1 MDDSDRDQSK
11 SSLPQLIIVPG
22 SPGHEISEAKVQQA
36 LDAAGLDCIVTA
48 LSGAS
53 AEAIEVGSSTRGAS
67 GSASE
72 DAVCLSIVIPVYNEA
87 DGLPELFR
95 RLTATMQGLAEPYEI
110 IFVDDGSTDG
120 SLDILES
127 IFAMDRI
134 HVRIISL
141 SRNFGHQQAIS
152 AGLDRARGRAT
163 IVMDADLQDPPEVI
177 PAFVDKWHAGYQVV
191 YAVREKRKEP
201 IIKRASYR
209 FFYLVLRSIS
219 RVDMPLD
226 AGDFGLMDRC
236 VVDVIR
242 SLPERNRF
250 VRGLR
255 SWVGFRRIGVPYDR
269 DARFAGKT
277 KYTFR
282 RLVGLALDGMIS
294 FSYFPLRLG
303 TLLGFIVSALSIVIG
318 AYYLIRALTTGIG
331 LPGFATIVIL
341 VSFLGGVQLLTLG
354 IIGEYLGHT
363 LEEVKHRPAHIVRRT
378 FGCDDDRVA
387 PLEGPQ

>member
-1 MDDSDRDQSK
+1 MDENIRVQNE
-11 SSLPQLIIVPG
+11 SSLPSLIIISNSSG
-22 SPGHEISEAKVQQA
+22 RRISEEQIQEA
-36 LDAAGLDCIVTA
+36 LEAAGLDCVTVG
-48 LSGAS
+48 LSSAS
-53 AEAIEVGSSTRGAS
+53 AGVATLGSGLTEGVGPAS
-67 GSASE
+67 N
-72 DAVCLSIVIPVYNEA
+72 DAVCFSIVIPVCNEA
-87 DGLPELFR
+87 DSLLELFR
-95 RLTATMQGLAEPYEI
+95 RLTATMQGLSKPYEI

-120 SLDILES
+120 SLGILES
-127 IFAMDRI
+127 IYSMDSAHI
-134 HVRIISL
+134 RIISL

-177 PAFVDKWHAGYQVV
+177 PAFVDKWQAGYQVV
-191 YAVREKRKEP
+191 YAIREKRKEP
-201 IIKRASYR
+201 IVKRAMYR

-219 RVDMPLD
+219 RVDIPLD
-226 AGDFGLMDRC
+226 AGDFGLMDRR

-255 SWVGFRRIGVPYDR
+255 SWAGFRRTGIPYDR
-269 DARFAGKT
+269 DARSAGKS

-282 RLVGLALDGMIS
+282 RLVSLALDGLIS

-341 VSFLGGVQLLTLG
+341 VSFLGGVQLLTIG
-354 IIGEYLGHT
+354 IMGEYLGHI
-363 LEEVKHRPAHIVRRT
+363 LEEVKHRPAYIVRT
-378 FGCDDDRVA
+378 TIGFDDDEA
-387 PLEGPQ
+387 TLSDGPR